1 MQKLFSSLSS
11 KKKDEVFINSI
22 DLLTNTIELS
32 RGLRDEIRSQIELD
46 VFISYRKIFDEMT
59 KKQYVFIY
67 KDLIFTTNIVE
78 IMKKMKDNI
87 PHTEKK
93 IALLKRFNI

>member
-32 RGLRDEIRSQIELD
+32 RGLRDEIRNQIELD
-46 VFISYRKIFDEMT
+46 IFISYRKIFDEMT

-67 KDLIFTTNIVE
+67 KDLIFTTNISE
-78 IMKKMKDNI
+78 IMKKMKDNVH
-87 PHTEKK
+87 PTEKK
-93 IALLKRFNI
+93 LHY

>member
-11 KKKDEVFINSI
+11 KKKDEVFVNSI
-22 DLLTNTIELS
+22 DLLTGTIELS
-32 RGLRDEIRSQIELD
+32 KGLRDEIRNQIKLD
-46 VFISYRKIFDEMT
+46 IFISYRKIFDEMT

-67 KDLIFTTNIVE
+67 KDLIFTTNISE

-93 IALLKRFNI
+93 LHY

>member
-32 RGLRDEIRSQIELD
+32 KGLRDEIRNQIELD
-46 VFISYRKIFDEMT
+46 IFISYRIIFDEMT
-59 KKQYVFIY
+59 KKQYVFTY
-67 KDLIFTTNIVE
+67 KDLIFTTNISE

-87 PHTEKK
+87 HPTEKK
-93 IALLKRFNI
+93 LHY

>member
-1 MQKLFSSLSS
+1 M
-11 KKKDEVFINSI
+11 
-22 DLLTNTIELS
+22 
-32 RGLRDEIRSQIELD
+32 IRNQIELD
-46 VFISYRKIFDEMT
+46 IFISYRKIFDEMT

-87 PHTEKK
+87 PSTEKNCIIEK
-93 IALLKRFNI
+93 I